1 MKILAVSDAVV
12 DWIYSPKIRIT
23 LSDVEMAIGCGDLPQ
38 YYLEFIISALDIPVF
53 YVHGNH
59 SQPLENRGDNFHYSS
74 GAVDLNG
81 RVRRYKGFTFAGVE
95 GSLRYRTGEYQ
106 YSQFGMWI
114 NVFKLVPSLI
124 INWINTGKYL
134 NVFISH
140 APPFGIQDQPDL
152 PHQGIKAFL
161 WLLNQFH
168 PDYHL
173 HGHVHVYR
181 PDTVTETQYQKTR
194 VVNAFRYRMIEL

>member
-23 LSDVEMAIGCGDLPQ
+23 LSDIDLAIGCGDLPQ

-59 SQPLENRGDNFHYSS
+59 SQTLEDRSDNLHYST
-74 GAVDLNG
+74 GALDLHS

-95 GSLRYRTGEYQ
+95 GSLRYRAGEYQ
-106 YSQFGMWI
+106 YTQFGMWL

-124 INWINTGKYL
+124 INRIKTGNYL
-134 NVFISH
+134 DVFITH
-140 APPFGIQDQPDL
+140 APPFGIQDQSDL

-161 WLLNQFH
+161 WFLNQFH
-168 PDYHL
+168 PVYHL
-173 HGHVHVYR
+173 HGHIHIYR
-181 PDTVTETQYQKTR
+181 PDMITETRYQHTK
-194 VVNAFRYRMIEL
+194 VVNVFRYRMIEL

>member
-23 LSDVEMAIGCGDLPQ
+23 LSDVELAIGCGDLPQ
-38 YYLEFIISALDIPVF
+38 YYLDFIMSAMDIPVF
-53 YVHGNH
+53 FVYGNH
-59 SQPLENRGDNFHYSS
+59 SQHIEDRSENFHYST
-74 GAVDLNG
+74 GGVDLHN

-95 GSLRYRTGEYQ
+95 GSLRYRTGDYQ
-106 YSQFGMWI
+106 YSQFGMWL
-114 NVFKLVPSLI
+114 NVFQLVPSLI
-124 INWINTGKYL
+124 MNRINTGNYL

-140 APPFGIQDQPDL
+140 APPFGIQDQPDF

-161 WLLNQFH
+161 WLINQFH

-173 HGHVHVYR
+173 HGHIHIYR
-181 PDTVTETQYQKTR
+181 PDMVTETLYQKTK
-194 VVNAFRYRMIEL
+194 VVNTFRYRIIEL